1 MYVKPIHHP
10 LYRLDNGDLAIAA
23 FQVACLLPIQKRWGT
38 DWVLVMRYYRRA
50 MDAIKMKDEIDAQRW
65 VFEIVSLLID
75 QEDMMEQVRVRVH
88 S

>member
-1 MYVKPIHHP
+1 MYEKPIHHP
-10 LYRLDNGDLAIAA
+10 LYRLDDGDFAIAA
-23 FQVACLLPIQKRWGT
+23 FQVACLLPVQNRWGT

-50 MDAIKMKDEIDAQRW
+50 QDEMKLGNVFQAQKW

-75 QEDMMEQVRVRVH
+75 QEEMMEAVNVRVH